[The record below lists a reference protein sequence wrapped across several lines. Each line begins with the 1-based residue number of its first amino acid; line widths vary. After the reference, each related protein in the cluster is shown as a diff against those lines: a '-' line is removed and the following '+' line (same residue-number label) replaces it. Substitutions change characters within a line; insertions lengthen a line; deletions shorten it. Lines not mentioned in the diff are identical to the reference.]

1 MFGMGFLEIFL
12 VLLVAIIALGPEK
25 LPGAIVDTVK
35 FFKKIKGEISDAK
48 SSIDKELDLSGMKKD
63 AEQLKESV
71 SNIQQMANIDIDE
84 ITNVNSSPTM
94 DELTA
99 EKKVT
104 ESETKTAEKK
114 SAKIPKKKEKISMS
128 EGTKA

>member
-48 SSIDKELDLSGMKKD
+48 SSIDKELDLSGMKED
-63 AEQLKESV
+63 AAQLKESIE
-71 SNIQQMANIDIDE
+71 NIQSAANLDIDE
-84 ITNVNSSPTM
+84 ITQIANEPVKSVQE
-94 DELTA
+94 ELT
-99 EKKVT
+99 KV
-104 ESETKTAEKK
+104 EQA
-114 SAKIPKKKEKISMS
+114 AKAPSKKEKISMNKDK
-128 EGTKA
+128 EA

>member
-48 SSIDKELDLSGMKKD
+48 STIDKELDLSGMKED
-63 AEQLKESV
+63 AAKLKESIT
-71 SNIQQMANIDIDE
+71 SIQDAANIDIEE
-84 ITNVNSSPTM
+84 ITQ
-94 DELTA
+94 A
-99 EKKVT
+99 AT
-104 ESETKTAEKK
+104 EPQRVLENEIGKAGDA
-114 SAKIPKKKEKISMS
+114 AKAPSKKEKISLNKDK
-128 EGTKA
+128 EA

>member
-48 SSIDKELDLSGMKKD
+48 SSIDKELDLSGMKED
-63 AEQLKESV
+63 AEKLKESIT
-71 SNIQQMANIDIDE
+71 NIQDAANVNIEEITQIAKEPSRALQDE
-84 ITNVNSSPTM
+84 IVKAK
-94 DELTA
+94 EA
-99 EKKVT
+99 
-104 ESETKTAEKK
+104 TKGA
-114 SAKIPKKKEKISMS
+114 SKKERISMEKS
-128 EGTKA
+128 EKA

>member
-48 SSIDKELDLSGMKKD
+48 STIDQELDLSGMKED
-63 AEQLKESV
+63 AAKLKESIT
-71 SNIQQMANIDIDE
+71 SIQDAANIDIEE
-84 ITNVNSSPTM
+84 ITQ
-94 DELTA
+94 A
-99 EKKVT
+99 AT
-104 ESETKTAEKK
+104 EPQRALENEINKAGDA
-114 SAKIPKKKEKISMS
+114 AKAPSKKEKISLNKDK
-128 EGTKA
+128 EA